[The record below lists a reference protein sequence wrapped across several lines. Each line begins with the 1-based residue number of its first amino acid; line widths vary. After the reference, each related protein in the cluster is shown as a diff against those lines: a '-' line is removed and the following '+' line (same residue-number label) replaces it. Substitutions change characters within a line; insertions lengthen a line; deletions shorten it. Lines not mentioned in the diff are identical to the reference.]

1 MSKHVKYIGGVW
13 GNSIS
18 YFNDSRTRIT
28 GFSKS
33 GFDEGSV
40 LFDLANSKDKE
51 FVPLYYISN
60 IEWMWNNSSQFFANI
75 TLIGYV
81 KNVYNERNNGDFWYE
96 YALKPLIEELKG
108 KLSNTSVFAF
118 KKRAQLKKFIE
129 TLKLMLKSY

>member
-13 GNSIS
+13 GDSVS
-18 YFNDSRTRIT
+18 YFDDNKTRIT
-28 GFSKS
+28 GFSES

-60 IEWMWNNSSQFFANI
+60 IEWQWGNQSQFFANI

-81 KNVYNERNNGDFWYE
+81 KNVYNEKNKGNFWYK
-96 YALKPLIEELKG
+96 YALEPLIEELRK
-108 KLSNTSVFAF
+108 KLSNTSIFAF
-118 KKRAQLKKFIE
+118 KKRAQLKEFIE
-129 TLKLMLKSY
+129 TLLLMKG